1 MVVDLYEPQ
10 TLALIVFGGF
20 VALSFVV
27 YLFSAF
33 GIQEKSYEQA
43 VAEQRARLE
52 KEQVQQREG
61 KRQKRKQFFEKKKR
75 EREKHDSSP
84 GILRQEVAQAIDP
97 YVEEVEQAPPSP
109 PPVKEEKVNAYINV
123 KQVWLVTSWKIT
135 NISITDL
142 IETLAC
148 SKWKLSKVI
157 LNAIG

>member
-109 PPVKEEKVNAYINV
+109 PPVKEEKVITYINV
-123 KQVWLVTSWKIT
+123 KQVFSY
-135 NISITDL
+135 
-142 IETLAC
+142 
-148 SKWKLSKVI
+148 
-157 LNAIG
+157 